1 MLKDITL
8 GQYFPGN
15 SPIHRM
21 DPRTKLLA
29 LILYIVTIFIAD
41 GLIPYV
47 ICAAGLVAVIRISRI
62 PLKLILKSLKP
73 IVIIII
79 SFILSTS
86 LS

>member
-41 GLIPYV
+41 GLIP
-47 ICAAGLVAVIRISRI
+47 
-62 PLKLILKSLKP
+62 
-73 IVIIII
+73 
-79 SFILSTS
+79 
-86 LS
+86 

>member
-41 GLIPYV
+41 GLIPYI
-47 ICAAGLVAVIRISRI
+47 ICAAGLVAADCQKKDNNFCQIHKKT
-62 PLKLILKSLKP
+62 LAKS
-73 IVIIII
+73 
-79 SFILSTS
+79 
-86 LS
+86 